1 MFKKY
6 APLENSYQRTVLEQ
20 MKIKG
25 YWKEEFAVQERI
37 QDADLGTMHVYGMN
51 IVADVL
57 KPVIQCCDAH

>member
-20 MKIKG
+20 MKMQG

-37 QDADLGTMHVYGMN
+37 QDANLSTMRVYSKN
-51 IVADVL
+51 VVADTL